1 VRLALLAASVAAVAC
16 TPSRSGQEFRLRI
29 ALVGPLRDLA
39 PGAEPS
45 ASGYAQEWVFEPLLR
60 TAPDGSAIGGL
71 ADRVHFASPSRVVV
85 ELRDGARFS
94 DGSAVTAEDLRQS
107 LRESALEVRQ
117 QAGEFVVESPAGAPI
132 EPILRHDGIFKRVG
146 DKAVGTGPFQVVA
159 LDPERLLLRRSVPA
173 PGKIAEVLLLGYP
186 TSRDP
191 FARTLAGDA
200 DLLIVDDPK
209 KLEFFEGVSR
219 LRVVRGH
226 GANAIAVAISRQ
238 RFDRAERSAIAAAL
252 PVANISRLVFGKECP
267 PFPVNGGAGA
277 ALPSKSL
284 DVAVFQ
290 EDFQLVHTAL
300 ALTRAL
306 GRHGGEIRFIS
317 IPEAFRLLKSQ
328 DFDLLL
334 LRPLVWPPSSAGL
347 VWASDSPHNN
357 MGYSNPKVDDALKAG
372 DWARAM
378 QEMRADPPVAFIC
391 TPERL
396 AVVDSR
402 VKNPQVGP
410 YGYLETLPE
419 WEIAE

>member
-1 VRLALLAASVAAVAC
+1 MRLALLSAAAAALAC
-16 TPSRSGQEFRLRI
+16 APPRNGQEFRLRI

-60 TAPDGSAIGGL
+60 TAPDGSAIAGL
-71 ADRVHFASPSRVVV
+71 ADRFHFSSPSHVLV

-94 DGSAVTAEDLRQS
+94 DGSTVTAEDIRQS
-107 LRESALEVRQ
+107 LRESALEVRE
-117 QAGEFVVESPAGAPI
+117 QAREFVIESPTGAPV
-132 EPILRHDGIFKRVG
+132 EPILRHAGIFKRVG
-146 DKAVGTGPFQVVA
+146 DKAIGTGPFQVVS
-159 LDPERLLLRRSVPA
+159 LDPERVLLRRTVPA

-191 FARTLAGDA
+191 FAHTLAGDA

-219 LRVVRGH
+219 LRVIRGH
-226 GANAIAVAISRQ
+226 GANAIAVAMGRH
-238 RFDRAERSAIAAAL
+238 RFDRAARRAIAAAI
-252 PVANISRLVFGKECP
+252 PVANISRLVFGKECR
-267 PFPVNGGAGA
+267 PFPVNGGTAS
-277 ALPSKSL
+277 ALPSRSL
-284 DVAVFQ
+284 DIAVFQ
-290 EDFQLVHTAL
+290 DDFQLVHTAL

-306 GRHGGEIRFIS
+306 GRQGGDIRFIS
-317 IPEAFRLLKSQ
+317 VPEAFRLLKSQ

-334 LRPLVWPPSSAGL
+334 LRPLVWPSSSAGL
-347 VWASDSPHNN
+347 VWASDSPHNL
-357 MGYSNPKVDDALKAG
+357 GYSNPKMDEALMAG

-378 QEMRADPPVAFIC
+378 QELREDPPVAFIC

>member
-1 VRLALLAASVAAVAC
+1 VRLALLAASAVALAC
-16 TPSRSGQEFRLRI
+16 TPPRNGSEFRLRI
-29 ALVGPLRDLA
+29 ALVGPLRDPA
-39 PGAEPS
+39 PDAEPS
-45 ASGYAQEWVFEPLLR
+45 TSSYAQEWVFESLLR

-71 ADRVHFASPSRVVV
+71 AARFQFASPSRVVV
-85 ELRDGARFS
+85 ELREGARFS
-94 DGSAVTAEDLRQS
+94 DGSAVTADDIRQS
-107 LRESALEVRQ
+107 LRESAFEVRE
-117 QAGEFVVESPAGAPI
+117 QAREFVIESPAGDPV
-132 EPILRHDGIFKRVG
+132 EPILRHNGIFKRVG
-146 DKAVGTGPFQVVA
+146 DKAVGTGPFQVVS

-191 FARTLAGDA
+191 FAHTLAGDA

-226 GANAIAVAISRQ
+226 GANSIAVAVGRH
-238 RFDRAERSAIAAAL
+238 RFDRAVRSAIAAAL
-252 PVANISRLVFGKECP
+252 PVANISRLVFGKECL
-267 PFPVNGGAGA
+267 PFPVNAGTA
-277 ALPSKSL
+277 SALPSKPL
-284 DVAVFQ
+284 DVLVLQ
-290 EDFQLVHTAL
+290 EDFQLAHTAL
-300 ALTRAL
+300 AVTRAL
-306 GRHGGEIRFIS
+306 GQHGGEIRFIS
-317 IPEAFRLLKSQ
+317 VPEAFRLLKSQ

-334 LRPLVWPPSSAGL
+334 LRPLVWPPSSAAL
-347 VWASDSPHNN
+347 VWGSNSPHNFS
-357 MGYSNPKVDDALKAG
+357 GYRNLNVDAALKAG

-378 QEMRADPPVAFIC
+378 QELREDPPVVFIC

>member
-1 VRLALLAASVAAVAC
+1 MS
-16 TPSRSGQEFRLRI
+16 Q
-29 ALVGPLRDLA
+29 
-39 PGAEPS
+39 
-45 ASGYAQEWVFEPLLR
+45 YAQEWVFEPLLR
-60 TAPDGSAIGGL
+60 TASDGAAIGGL
-71 ADRVHFASPSRVVV
+71 ATGFHYASPSRVVV

-107 LRESALEVRQ
+107 LREHALEVRE
-117 QAGEFVVESPAGAPI
+117 QAREFVIESPAGAPV
-132 EPILRHDGIFKRVG
+132 EPILRHAGIFKRVG
-146 DKAVGTGPFQVVA
+146 DKALGTGPFQVVS
-159 LDPERLLLRRSVPA
+159 LDPERMLLRRTVPT

-191 FARTLAGDA
+191 FAHTLAGDA

-219 LRVVRGH
+219 LRVIRGH
-226 GANAIAVAISRQ
+226 GANSIAVAMGRH
-238 RFDRAERSAIAAAL
+238 RFDRAARSAIAAAL
-252 PVANISRLVFGKECP
+252 PVTNISRLVFGKECP
-267 PFPVNGGAGA
+267 PFPVKSGTSSE
-277 ALPSKSL
+277 LPSKPL
-284 DVAVFQ
+284 EVAVFQ
-290 EDFQLVHTAL
+290 EDYQLVHTAL

-306 GRHGGEIRFIS
+306 GPHGGEIRFIS
-317 IPEAFRLLKSQ
+317 VPEAFRLLKSQ

-347 VWASDSPHNN
+347 VWASDSPHNL
-357 MGYSNPKVDDALKAG
+357 GYSNPRMDAALKAG

-378 QEMRADPPVAFIC
+378 QELHEDPPVAFIC